1 MKSFHEWLKETTA
14 TPEAPPAPVRTPK
27 APPKINPT
35 TPKPKRFPF
44 SPKPNPDNEPA
55 GLPKGKDGA
64 LGLAAESVKK
74 KIIFEAWEDVDP
86 SVKNFIQKYPFNHPF
101 GKHDILAMP
110 SRGGDQTYGERIAR
124 DSHESSDKFL
134 QKQNVNPDHHEIEEK
149 AFRAYKTIQQVEMN
163 HKEDL
168 EWKAVDLVS
177 NLLHIPSDLL
187 HAHLSRKK
195 EKGRPE
201 GEDYKGITGKQ
212 PPKMLPVDS
221 DLRQHVNRRI
231 TMNMLNQ
238 GHALNAMDS
247 LHKSIESEL
256 VQIDPRLPAL
266 YSELS
271 GTSKSRFLYSNFIEM
286 LKNPNTRIQ
295 ALASEAEVFFDQE
308 DQRFEVSAT
317 APCFIFLIQE
327 LLKGAFELINEHS
340 FENMPLEKRQTIAH
354 TADAHEDE
362 AWHFLYGPELWRLF
376 ARMVPRRYKF
386 GNKLMELLMQLNATD
401 PNRVNKIL
409 RTMVEEYYDIKD
421 KGHDFEKHEDLDTEF
436 SRELDKLMQELEQE

>member
-1 MKSFHEWLKETTA
+1 MIQQYIEKFIKNLPENFKNNKNPIKLDLVLDGGIFNGSYLIGALYFLKEM
-14 TPEAPPAPVRTPK
+14 EKRNYV
-27 APPKINPT
+27 KIC
-35 TPKPKRFPF
+35 RISGCSIGSIVAFIY
-44 SPKPNPDNEPA
+44 
-55 GLPKGKDGA
+55 
-64 LGLAAESVKK
+64 
-74 KIIFEAWEDVDP
+74 IIDCL
-86 SVKNFIQKYPFNHPF
+86 
-101 GKHDILAMP
+101 DIL
-110 SRGGDQTYGERIAR
+110 
-124 DSHESSDKFL
+124 ESLYDTTL
-134 QKQNVNPDHHEIEEK
+134 KQL
-149 AFRAYKTIQQVEMN
+149 EMN

-177 NLLHIPSDLL
+177 NLIHIPSDLL

-201 GEDYKGITGKQ
+201 GEDYKGITGKP

-271 GTSKSRFLYSNFIEM
+271 GTSKSRFWYSNFIEM

-295 ALASEAEVFFDQE
+295 ALASEAEVFFDDE

-340 FENMPLEKRQTIAH
+340 FEDMPLEKRQTIAH
-354 TADAHEDE
+354 TADDHADE